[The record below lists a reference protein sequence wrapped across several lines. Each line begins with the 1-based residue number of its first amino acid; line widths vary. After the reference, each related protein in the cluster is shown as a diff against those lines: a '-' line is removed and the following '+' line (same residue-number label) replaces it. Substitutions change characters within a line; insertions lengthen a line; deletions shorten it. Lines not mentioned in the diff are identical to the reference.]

1 MKNIIVI
8 ATLVIS
14 SLGGGISSR
23 LSAQTTINERI
34 HATVVQAKE
43 KNLAA
48 GMTSADLE
56 RIIGKPDNAD
66 WQDSFR
72 FGNDTV
78 RIWICVEKQRRD
90 LKSWRDFVADNK
102 RYGLGYFFVIANN
115 RIATP
120 VPSLTSKDFDVLS
133 TLAKGEP
140 TPSPKSRTGVPPN
153 NGPAPPL
160 PPQAQP
166 PAQPQPS
173 PPTESP
179 SKSYSPTPP
188 AEL

>member
-1 MKNIIVI
+1 VKNPILIT
-8 ATLVIS
+8 TLVIS
-14 SLGGGISSR
+14 SLGSGLGSR

-43 KNLAA
+43 KELAA

-66 WQDSFR
+66 WQDGFR

-78 RIWICVEKQRRD
+78 RIWLCVEKQRRD
-90 LKSWRDFVADNK
+90 LKSWRDFVADNQ
-102 RYGLGYFFVIANN
+102 RYGLGYFFVITNN
-115 RIATP
+115 RIVTP
-120 VPSLTSKDFDVLS
+120 VPSLTSKEFDVLS
-133 TLAKGEP
+133 ALAKGEP
-140 TPSPKSRTGVPPN
+140 TPSPKSRTGVPPT
-153 NGPAPPL
+153 NGSAPSL
-160 PPQAQP
+160 PSHAQS
-166 PAQPQPS
+166 PAQIQPS

-179 SKSYSPTPP
+179 SKPNSPTPP